1 VLWFCWVLVRDKE
14 WKKICSCLARLVFGQ
29 QLVEIVMIVKLV
41 SSEGCE
47 DGFRKNHG
55 GDFYR
60 VNLKLVQKLYIA
72 SQLSS

>member
-1 VLWFCWVLVRDKE
+1 MRDKE

-29 QLVEIVMIVKLV
+29 KLVEIVMIVKLV

-47 DGFRKNHG
+47 GGFRKNHG

-60 VNLKLVQKLYIA
+60 VNFKLVQKLYIA
-72 SQLSS
+72 FQLSS